1 MSGFGTAKICVT
13 VLSDAAMTSTS
24 GLLSHLSAIIFIVA
38 FLVLAFSFSVLA
50 SRALQGQIARFLQ
63 AARRLA
69 GGDFSA
75 PVPTDGHDEFAAL
88 GTEFNNMSEQ
98 LERRLAELREERG
111 RLRESIRRIGQTFAA
126 NLDRPALLELA
137 LGTAIAAVSA
147 GAGRLSNRS
156 APDHPLAETDRTGS
170 LTGLESD
177 VYDAEREVLRTGELG
192 ESSSE
197 HRHPVG
203 CATTHR
209 GDRAGA
215 RRDHRR
221 APGAA
226 VQRRRSGAPALP
238 GQAGCAGARE
248 RRAASS
254 GAAPSRHRR
263 AHGPRQPWPLPGAPE
278 HGDRAGPRYGQPVV
292 LIMLDIDNFKSV
304 NDTYGHPQGDVV
316 LKHVARVVRESSRDA
331 DTPAR
336 YGGEGMALILPNTDL
351 EGAHAIAECVRTAIE
366 GLRIPRHCEG
376 MLEVTASLGVGASSA
391 GDKEELIAQT
401 DAALYVAERS
411 GKNRTVQ
418 AGAQTTNVV
427 GAE

>member
-177 VYDAEREVLRTGELG
+177 VYDAERDVLRTGELG

-226 VQRRRSGAPALP
+226 VQRRRSGAPALLAR
-238 GQAGCAGARE
+238 QAALALEKVELHHQVQRQAVTDELTGLVNHGRFQE
-248 RRAASS
+248 RLSMEIEQVR
-254 GAAPSRHRR
+254 
-263 AHGPRQPWPLPGAPE
+263 
-278 HGDRAGPRYGQPVV
+278 RYGQPVG

-336 YGGEGMALILPNTDL
+336 YGA
-351 EGAHAIAECVRTAIE
+351 R
-366 GLRIPRHCEG
+366 RWR
-376 MLEVTASLGVGASSA
+376 
-391 GDKEELIAQT
+391 
-401 DAALYVAERS
+401 
-411 GKNRTVQ
+411 
-418 AGAQTTNVV
+418 
-427 GAE
+427 